1 VPSRPRPLSTEA
13 YAVARRLHEAS
24 DASRLAF
31 EAIAVGHGCTA
42 PQARFILRLFE
53 PTAMKDLAEHL
64 GCDKSN
70 ITGIAARLTQRGFVK
85 AKPGPD
91 RRVKLLELTTT
102 GHDLRARL
110 QQQVA
115 DSSPAMTRLTET
127 ERRTLVRLLDKLH
140 GPETSG
146 LS

>member
-1 VPSRPRPLSTEA
+1 
-13 YAVARRLHEAS
+13 
-24 DASRLAF
+24 
-31 EAIAVGHGCTA
+31 
-42 PQARFILRLFE
+42 
-53 PTAMKDLAEHL
+53 MKDLAEHL

-102 GHDLRARL
+102 GHNLRAAL
-110 QQQVA
+110 QRQVA

-127 ERRTLVRLLDKLH
+127 ERRTLMRLLDKLH
-140 GPETSG
+140 APETSG
-146 LS
+146 LV